1 MKLKEK
7 TKKIVEILFEG
18 NKNPK
23 IELDYVNNFTLMVAV
38 VLSARNTDVGVNKA
52 TKELFKK
59 YDSPYKM
66 IELGED
72 GLREYIKTI
81 GLYKTKAK
89 NIIATSKIL
98 VEEYSGALPN
108 SFDELIELPGVGR
121 KSANVIL
128 NTAFDHPRIGVDTH
142 VFRVSRRLGLANGN
156 TPEKVENELMAL
168 MDEDMLKNGAHH
180 LFVLH
185 GRYVCKSQ
193 KPKCG
198 ECKISNYCDFFNY
211 KTI

>member
-7 TKKIVEILFEG
+7 TKRIIEILFES

-38 VLSARNTDVGVNKA
+38 VLSARNTDIGVNKA

-72 GLREYIKTI
+72 GLREYVKTI

-98 VEEYSGALPN
+98 VEKYSGILPN
-108 SFDELIELPGVGR
+108 NFDELIELPGVGR

-156 TPEKVENELMAL
+156 TPEKVENELMEL

-193 KPKCG
+193 KPKCS
-198 ECKISNYCDFFNY
+198 ECKVSNYCDFFNY
-211 KTI
+211 KTS